1 MPGHFK
7 GLPNGWVPN
16 GCLQAT
22 PYTHWRVLVFIV
34 HPQFEDD
41 SSSQDG
47 DHDMATDSLA
57 AARTSDF
64 EDQKEERL
72 EESPLSGDKM
82 FDPDRYVKWKKP
94 KIQYKPSFLEKYKK
108 TMAFETY
115 IKLVRNHMEL
125 RIKRLI
131 KDRENKEIQRLQV
144 KRNPNI
150 WRSEWESESEHLSQ
164 SVSEPSPTI
173 FSVSTTIII
182 SVRTSLISLI
192 LRCVGTTSIF
202 SSCIDMISG
211 PLRTSNHL
219 LEEYVFFQAS
229 NKQNQV
235 LKNRRA
241 VRVVDFV

>member
-1 MPGHFK
+1 MPSSNPLHPLEGA
-7 GLPNGWVPN
+7 GI
-16 GCLQAT
+16 
-22 PYTHWRVLVFIV
+22 IV

-150 WRSEWESESEHLSQ
+150 LKDRNESQ
-164 SVSEPSPTI
+164 SQNICLNRYQNIPYYFQCIHYYNYQCQNISYQSYLKMCRNNIYLQQLHWHDLWSITDIEPPFGRICFFPSIKQAKPSSEKS
-173 FSVSTTIII
+173 
-182 SVRTSLISLI
+182 
-192 LRCVGTTSIF
+192 
-202 SSCIDMISG
+202 
-211 PLRTSNHL
+211 
-219 LEEYVFFQAS
+219 Q
-229 NKQNQV
+229 
-235 LKNRRA
+235 A